1 MLLVVAIHS
10 SLLAQTPA
18 PVLSD
23 KDGWHKIGETKAD
36 FKTETD
42 KILVLV
48 ANKFSSLKIKVS
60 EAPINLVSF
69 TINYAKGEKKEVK
82 IGQEFK
88 IPGETKKV
96 DLGGE
101 KNVQS
106 VEFIYKTIGDHTDKK
121 AHVELWGFKTN
132 S

>member
-1 MLLVVAIHS
+1 MKKLILMLLIVAVHS
-10 SLLAQTPA
+10 SVLAQTPA

-48 ANKFSSLKIKVS
+48 ANRFSSLKIKVS
-60 EAPINLVSF
+60 EAPINLISF
-69 TINYAKGEKKEVK
+69 TINFDKGEKKEVK

-88 IPGETKKV
+88 AAGETKKV

-101 KNVQS
+101 KNV
-106 VEFIYKTIGDHTDKK
+106 
-121 AHVELWGFKTN
+121 
-132 S
+132 